1 MTTSLSPIPHQPEL
15 IGPGLLVLIVGPSG
29 GGKDT
34 LIAGARVACAANPAV
49 VFPRRVVTRPSS
61 EAEDHDT
68 LTSAEF
74 DRAVENEIFSF
85 WWEAHGHKYGIP
97 RAADVDL
104 RAGRAVVNN
113 VSRGIVARMRQ
124 RYARVEVVLV
134 TAPADVLALRLAR
147 RSRQTDG
154 SVIGRIKRNES
165 FRDFRADHVIETI
178 GTPEA
183 AVQELLDVIRRFT

>member
-1 MTTSLSPIPHQPEL
+1 
-15 IGPGLLVLIVGPSG
+15 
-29 GGKDT
+29 
-34 LIAGARVACAANPAV
+34 
-49 VFPRRVVTRPSS
+49 
-61 EAEDHDT
+61 
-68 LTSAEF
+68 
-74 DRAVENEIFSF
+74 
-85 WWEAHGHKYGIP
+85 
-97 RAADVDL
+97 
-104 RAGRAVVNN
+104 
-113 VSRGIVARMRQ
+113 MRQ